1 MRVLLWITTVA
12 LVATSEAFAAPH
24 GGGNYDGR
32 WSVEVITDQGTCDRV
47 YRWMLGIQGGR
58 VVDIGEV
65 ARPSGGISPNGAV
78 SIQFVRN
85 RDYATATGRLSGDW
99 GSGSWSS
106 PTLACSGRWRAER
119 RG

>member
-32 WSVEVITDQGTCDRV
+32 WSVEVITDQGTCDRC
-47 YRWMLGIQGGR
+47 IGGCSVFR
-58 VVDIGEV
+58 AAASLIS
-65 ARPSGGISPNGAV
+65 ARSRDLLAGFRRMAV
-78 SIQFVRN
+78 SIRFVRN

-99 GSGSWSS
+99 GSGSWS
-106 PTLACSGRWRAER
+106 
-119 RG
+119 